1 MIDRPSPRQSPVDN
15 YRRIKQEEAAARAM
29 LMAKPI
35 QARPSMGHKYKPS
48 ENALAAYSPL
58 REASGVATSQNHDA
72 GMIPG
77 G

>member
-35 QARPSMGHKYKPS
+35 QARP
-48 ENALAAYSPL
+48 
-58 REASGVATSQNHDA
+58 
-72 GMIPG
+72 
-77 G
+77 